1 MPEFVRV
8 RDKDT
13 GHEYSVV
20 HVQDH
25 HEVLKDKK
33 AVDANGRPYPAKPKT
48 SVAKKAT
55 ASKSSTS
62 SKPSGDE
69 PTENQNPESKESS

>member
-20 HVQDH
+20 HVKDN
-25 HEVLKDKK
+25 HEVLEKK
-33 AVDANGRPYPAKPKT
+33 NPLNARGKPYPAKHKT
-48 SVAKKAT
+48 SVAKKA
-55 ASKSSTS
+55 AASKSSKSSTS
-62 SKPSGDE
+62 SGDE
-69 PTENQNPESKESS
+69 PTETTPKEGS